1 MGKLNGIDWET
12 MKNFL
17 QYSRSGTCNIFNILH
32 LDTCFRLQHKVR
44 QDPLHMLFSI
54 QKFTQMSKLFF
65 LFQAGSTERKRT
77 SGSPTMVPGLRGHGL
92 QVIMI
97 MVSR

>member
-1 MGKLNGIDWET
+1 MFEDPTQSET
-12 MKNFL
+12 GSAAYAF
-17 QYSRSGTCNIFNILH
+17 QYPKIYHR
-32 LDTCFRLQHKVR
+32 
-44 QDPLHMLFSI
+44 
-54 QKFTQMSKLFF
+54 SKLFF